1 MTVAT
6 RVRYTPTLEEARAVA
21 RPGLLIPIYRTIT
34 ADLETPV
41 SAYLKLARGG
51 TGPSFLLESVE
62 GSEQVAR
69 YSFLGTEPAL
79 AIDLPTEGGYVERR
93 NGEFAHHPGPP
104 ADPLALMQPHLT
116 REVASVPGLPRFH
129 GGFVG
134 FLGYE
139 VAGRFEHLPAPRPDS
154 LGLPDAALG
163 RFDDIAVFDHV
174 LHQLK
179 IVSHI
184 AVDDPND
191 LEHAY
196 EAAVARIDGLA
207 QRLRQPLGPT
217 FVGAQHAAPSKATQ
231 PAGWANISRE
241 EYEEVVRRARRY
253 IVQGEVIQVVPSR
266 RTARPTHADP
276 FAIYRTL
283 RTVNP
288 SPFMFF
294 LDFGDYQLIGAS
306 PELLVKVE
314 DGVVTT
320 HPIAGTRR
328 RGATPDEDRALEE
341 ELRNDEKERAEHLML
356 VDLGRN
362 DVGRVSEPGSVR
374 VTQFM
379 GVERYSHVMH
389 LVSRVEGRL
398 RGDLT
403 AFDALRACFPAGTVS
418 GAPKIRAMEIINEL
432 EPDRRGPYA
441 GAVGVFGYGGG
452 LEVAITIRTITLRA
466 GVAYVQSG
474 GGVVFDS
481 QPDKEYEETVSKA
494 QAMLRAIDIAEE
506 GDL

>member
-1 MTVAT
+1 VA
-6 RVRYTPTLEEARAVA
+6 P
-21 RPGLLIPIYRTIT
+21 
-34 ADLETPV
+34 
-41 SAYLKLARGG
+41 
-51 TGPSFLLESVE
+51 
-62 GSEQVAR
+62 
-69 YSFLGTEPAL
+69 
-79 AIDLPTEGGYVERR
+79 
-93 NGEFAHHPGPP
+93 
-104 ADPLALMQPHLT
+104 
-116 REVASVPGLPRFH
+116 VPGLPRFH

-139 VAGRFEHLPAPRPDS
+139 IAGRFERLPEPKPSS

-163 RFDDIAVFDHV
+163 RFDDIVVFDHV

-184 AVDDPND
+184 AIDDAAN
-191 LEHAY
+191 LESEYDAATTRI
-196 EAAVARIDGLA
+196 EAIAE
-207 QRLRQPLGPT
+207 RLRQPLDASI
-217 FVGAQHAAPSKATQ
+217 VGARSAVPLRQAQDP
-231 PAGWANISRE
+231 WANIARQ
-241 EYEEVVRRARRY
+241 EYEGLVRRARQY
-253 IVQGEVIQVVPSR
+253 IIEGEIIQVVPSR
-266 RTARPTHADP
+266 RQARPTSASP
-276 FAIYRTL
+276 FSIYRTL

-288 SPFMFF
+288 SPFMFY
-294 LDFGDYQLIGAS
+294 LDYGDYQLIGAS

-328 RGATPDEDRALEE
+328 RGRTPEEDRALEE
-341 ELRNDEKERAEHLML
+341 ELLNDEKERAEHLML

-362 DVGRVSEPGSVR
+362 DVGRVAQPGTVH

-398 RGDLT
+398 RQDVT
-403 AFDALRACFPAGTVS
+403 AFDALRSCFPAGTVS

-441 GAVGVFGYGGG
+441 GAVGVFGYGDG
-452 LEVAITIRTITLRA
+452 LEVAITIRTITLRG

-474 GGVVFDS
+474 GGIVFDS
-481 QPDKEYEETVSKA
+481 QPETEYEETVSKA
-494 QAMLRAIDIAEE
+494 QAMLRAIDIAEQGE
-506 GDL
+506 V